1 MSVIKYG
8 DLWGAEVNLGL
19 TEATADGY
27 IYMWQSI
34 LQACVN

>member
-8 DLWGAEVNLGL
+8 DLWGSEVN
-19 TEATADGY
+19 EATADGY

-34 LQACVN
+34 LQASVN